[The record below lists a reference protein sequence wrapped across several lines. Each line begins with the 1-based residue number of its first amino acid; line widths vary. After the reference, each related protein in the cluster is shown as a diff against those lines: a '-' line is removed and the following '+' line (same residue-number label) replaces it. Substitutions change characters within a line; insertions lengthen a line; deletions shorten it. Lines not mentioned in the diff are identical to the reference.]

1 MLRQLFSAGLRL
13 VKPAFGLEKRVQY
26 STGVQMQ
33 VSAWHTY
40 WQQSGELIRA
50 YWQRCQQDQISMIGG
65 YLTYISLL
73 SLVPLVTV
81 MFSMLSA
88 FPMFAEFQ
96 ANLEAFIYA
105 NVIPSR
111 GDEIQAYLTK
121 FIGNTG
127 SMTAIGILALV
138 FFALLLIHNIDKSLN
153 KIWRVTSRPRLI
165 ISFSIYW
172 MILTLGPILFG
183 LSIGVTS
190 YLVRLSTFAD
200 DYTPGFSTLVLSVV
214 PYLMSLAAFFIL
226 YLVVPNLKVRVK
238 HALWGALLATILFE
252 LSKRGFALYVTHVPT
267 YQTIY
272 GALALL
278 PILFV
283 WVHLCWMVVL
293 LGAELT
299 ALLQQRESGDCRED
313 EVCPVPTHTALG
325 FAVGPDNE
333 QADVGSRKNE
343 SINSTR

>member
-1 MLRQLFSAGLRL
+1 MQISEWRSYWRQTKEFT
-13 VKPAFGLEKRVQY
+13 Q
-26 STGVQMQ
+26 
-33 VSAWHTY
+33 
-40 WQQSGELIRA
+40 A

-65 YLTYISLL
+65 YLAYVTLL
-73 SLVPLVTV
+73 SLVPLATV

-96 ANLEAFIYA
+96 ANLESFIYA
-105 NVIPSR
+105 NVIPSS
-111 GDEIQAYLTK
+111 GEEIQAYITR

-127 SMTAIGILALV
+127 GMTAIGILALV
-138 FFALLLIHNIDKSLN
+138 FFALLLIHNIDKTLN

-200 DYTPGFSTLVLSVV
+200 DYTPGFSTLVLGVV
-214 PYLMSLAAFFIL
+214 PYLMSLIAFFIL

-238 HALWGALLATILFE
+238 HALWGALLAMVLFE
-252 LSKRGFALYVTHVPT
+252 LSKRGFAFYVTNFPT

-283 WVHLCWMVVL
+283 WIHLSWMVVL

-299 ALLQQRESGDCRED
+299 ALLQQREAGECRED
-313 EVCPVPTHTALG
+313 EVCPVP
-325 FAVGPDNE
+325 
-333 QADVGSRKNE
+333 QRADKSVVDE
-343 SINSTR
+343 TE

>member
-1 MLRQLFSAGLRL
+1 
-13 VKPAFGLEKRVQY
+13 
-26 STGVQMQ
+26 
-33 VSAWHTY
+33 
-40 WQQSGELIRA
+40 
-50 YWQRCQQDQISMIGG
+50 
-65 YLTYISLL
+65 
-73 SLVPLVTV
+73 
-81 MFSMLSA
+81 
-88 FPMFAEFQ
+88 MFAEFQ

-111 GDEIQAYLTK
+111 GEEIQAYLTK

-127 SMTAIGILALV
+127 GMTAGLGILALV
-138 FFALLLIHNIDKSLN
+138 FVALLLIHNIDKTLN

-190 YLVRLSTFAD
+190 YLVRLSAFAD

-214 PYLMSLAAFFIL
+214 PYLMSLVAFFIL
-226 YLVVPNLKVRVK
+226 YLVVPNIKVRLK
-238 HALWGALLATILFE
+238 HAFWGALLATILFE
-252 LSKRGFALYVTHVPT
+252 LSKRGFALYVTHFPT

-283 WVHLCWMVVL
+283 WVHLSWMVVL
-293 LGAELT
+293 FRRGANSLIAT
-299 ALLQQRESGDCRED
+299 AGKR
-313 EVCPVPTHTALG
+313 PMP
-325 FAVGPDNE
+325 
-333 QADVGSRKNE
+333 
-343 SINSTR
+343 